1 MTSAPDETRNAA
13 RRLADLRERAAAA
26 GLPTEE
32 YARRR
37 AAKAALKAASRAAK
51 AAAAVRKPLPAASP
65 RMPVTATAEEAPQA
79 SPARQWLIDG
89 TLRRGELVLMDGD
102 AGAAFT
108 VALDMSIALA
118 AGIGAWAG
126 KAVTAP
132 RTKTLFVDMNYTQD
146 IGRRIRTCEIVRQ
159 IEVGDRLRVG
169 RGTFI
174 VGSKINRAAFV
185 AGVQEAGAPGAIVV
199 NNSYAMLSASQIK
212 PDDAE
217 AMGLAVATL
226 REIQARLGYPAI
238 IILGGAD
245 TRLASA
251 ADRILQVQRDGQ
263 LVTMAA
269 TGMAPMRF
277 RLVATRGVTLPI
289 SITDN

>member
-1 MTSAPDETRNAA
+1 MTSAPDEARNAA
-13 RRLADLRERAAAA
+13 RRLAILRERAAAA
-26 GLPTEE
+26 GLDIET
-32 YARRR
+32 YATLR
-37 AAKAALKAASRAAK
+37 AAKMVAKAAARAAK
-51 AAAAVRKPLPAASP
+51 AAAAVRKPAPPGST
-65 RMPVTATAEEAPQA
+65 RMAVTATADASQP

-118 AGIGAWAG
+118 AGIRAWAG

-251 ADRILQVQRDGQ
+251 ADRVLQVQRDGQ

-277 RLVATRGVTLPI
+277 RLVATRGVVLPI
-289 SITDN
+289 SVT